1 MEGGLEKIFG
11 KAINGDKWSDVVAVI
26 LPDIVFFINA
36 FEKILPISALL
47 GALILV
53 GSVILERNK

>member
-26 LPDIVFFINA
+26 LPNIVFFINT

-53 GSVILERNK
+53 GSLI